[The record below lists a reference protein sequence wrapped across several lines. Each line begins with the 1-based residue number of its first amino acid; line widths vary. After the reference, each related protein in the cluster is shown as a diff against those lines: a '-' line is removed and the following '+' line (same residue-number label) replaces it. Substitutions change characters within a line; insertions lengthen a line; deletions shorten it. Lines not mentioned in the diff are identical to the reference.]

1 MKLNGL
7 HASLPATLLTVTA
20 ISLTVFTPPL
30 EGPLPSSHDHAPIPG
45 QLPAPDT
52 IVLTG
57 DVDAEAHR
65 LAALVLDAAL
75 EHDVS
80 VERADFEV
88 QYVDRID
95 EDSFLG
101 GETDGRVIVIGR
113 NVAEPDRV
121 LLHEL
126 AHAVVGIHHGHG
138 EPWRSVYVTA
148 VCEAFGERRA
158 RRELRR
164 IEWMYDKSYLDDLD
178 ADDLTTSEEADDH
191 AIPIW
196 LSSGHPPGRY
206 HERGV
211 SPGREPLPTSVAKQ
225 IGSCP
230 MSLSAA
236 GCSG

>member
-1 MKLNGL
+1 MKLDGP
-7 HASLPATLLTVTA
+7 HASLIATLLTMTG
-20 ISLTVFTPPL
+20 IWLTVFTPSL
-30 EGPLPSSHDHAPIPG
+30 DGHLPSSRDAPFPG
-45 QLPAPDT
+45 QPSAPDV

-95 EDSFLG
+95 EHSFLG

-126 AHAVVGIHHGHG
+126 AHAVVGLHHGHG
-138 EPWRSVYVTA
+138 GPWRSVYVTA

-164 IEWMYDKSYLDDLD
+164 IEWVYDKSYLDDLN
-178 ADDLTTSEEADDH
+178 ADDLTTSEEVDE
-191 AIPIW
+191 PRCGSRP
-196 LSSGHPPGRY
+196 LGR
-206 HERGV
+206 
-211 SPGREPLPTSVAKQ
+211 TIVA
-225 IGSCP
+225 
-230 MSLSAA
+230 LT
-236 GCSG
+236 